1 MHCAAK
7 VVTFRSTDVHR
18 GLWSVDMGMHD
29 TILKNIV
36 NSKALLDKLGN
47 SISAKEKADIAK
59 QIQSI
64 TADYRKA
71 IGQAVQRKAANDH
84 INMLR
89 KQVDDYIKKLPDEK
103 PLDTLIGKVNDD
115 AAAAATAVQNLADD
129 LKKKK
134 EAKGAKLLDDIAS
147 AFNGVSVDTSSIVVF
162 IGTS

>member
-1 MHCAAK
+1 
-7 VVTFRSTDVHR
+7 
-18 GLWSVDMGMHD
+18 MGMHD

-115 AAAAATAVQNLADD
+115 AAAAATAPRLHRKCHRGRTYTV
-129 LKKKK
+129 
-134 EAKGAKLLDDIAS
+134 ERP
-147 AFNGVSVDTSSIVVF
+147 
-162 IGTS
+162 